1 MSTFVLI
8 HGAWHGGWCW
18 DKLTPLL
25 ERAGHRVI
33 APDLPGLGKD
43 QTPLVEVSLQ
53 TWVDNVGQILAA
65 QPEPVILVGHSRGGI
80 IISQVA
86 ESHPD
91 KIKTLVY
98 LAAFLLRDGESLLQ
112 MAQSDSAS
120 LVSPN
125 LIVSD
130 DQLYA
135 TVRAEAQREGF
146 YGECSDEDVAQA
158 QLLLRPEPMAPLA
171 TPLQLSA
178 EHYGCI
184 PRVYIECL
192 RDKAIP
198 LALQKQMYA
207 ATPCQEVITI
217 DTDHSPFFSRPDAL
231 AAHLCAL

>member
-1 MSTFVLI
+1 MSTFVLV

-25 ERAGHRVI
+25 EQAGHRVI

-43 QTPLVEVSLQ
+43 QTPLAEITLQ
-53 TWVDNVGQILAA
+53 TWVDYVGQILEA

-112 MAQSDSAS
+112 VAQSDSAS
-120 LVSPN
+120 VVSPN
-125 LIVSD
+125 LVVSD

-146 YGECSDEDVAQA
+146 YEECSDEDVAQA
-158 QLLLRPEPMAPLA
+158 QSLLRPEPVAPLA
-171 TPLQLSA
+171 TPIHVTA
-178 EHYGCI
+178 ANYGRI
-184 PRVYIECL
+184 PRAYIECL

-198 LALQKQMYA
+198 IALQRQMYI
-207 ATPCQEVITI
+207 ATPCQQVITI
-217 DTDHSPFFSRPDAL
+217 DTDHSPFLSRPEVL
-231 AAHLCAL
+231 AAELCTL

>member
-25 ERAGHRVI
+25 EQAGHRVI

-43 QTPLVEVSLQ
+43 KTPLAEVTLQ
-53 TWVDNVGQILAA
+53 TWVDYVGQILEG

-98 LAAFLLRDGESLLQ
+98 LAAFLLRDGESLFQ
-112 MAQSDSAS
+112 VAQSESAS

-125 LIVSD
+125 LIVPPS
-130 DQLYA
+130 
-135 TVRAEAQREGF
+135 RAESQHKGAGAKPRFPDAPNSAGRRSAQRK
-146 YGECSDEDVAQA
+146 
-158 QLLLRPEPMAPLA
+158 RP
-171 TPLQLSA
+171 S
-178 EHYGCI
+178 G
-184 PRVYIECL
+184 
-192 RDKAIP
+192 
-198 LALQKQMYA
+198 
-207 ATPCQEVITI
+207 
-217 DTDHSPFFSRPDAL
+217 
-231 AAHLCAL
+231 

>member
-8 HGAWHGGWCW
+8 HGAWHGRWCW
-18 DKLTPLL
+18 DKLTSRL
-25 ERAGHRVI
+25 EQAGHCVI

-43 QTPLVEVSLQ
+43 QTPLAEITLQ
-53 TWVDNVGQILAA
+53 TWVDYVGQILEA
-65 QPEPVILVGHSRGGI
+65 QPEPVILVGHSRGGV

-86 ESHPD
+86 ESHPH

-112 MAQSDSAS
+112 VAQGDSAS
-120 LVSPN
+120 LLLPN

-146 YGECSDEDVAQA
+146 YGECSDEDVTQA
-158 QLLLRPEPMAPLA
+158 QSLLRPEPMAPLA
-171 TPLQLSA
+171 TPIHLTA
-178 EHYGCI
+178 GNYGRI

-198 LALQKQMYA
+198 IALQRQMYA
-207 ATPCQEVITI
+207 ATPCQQVITI
-217 DTDHSPFFSRPDAL
+217 DTDHSPFLSRPEAL
-231 AAHLCAL
+231 AADLCAL

>member
-18 DKLTPLL
+18 DKLIPLL
-25 ERAGHRVI
+25 EQAGHCVI

-43 QTPLVEVSLQ
+43 QTPLAEVTLQ
-53 TWVDNVGQILAA
+53 TWVDYVGQILEA

-86 ESHPD
+86 ESHPH

-112 MAQSDSAS
+112 VAQSDSAS

-135 TVRAEAQREGF
+135 TVRREAQREGF

-158 QLLLRPEPMAPLA
+158 QSLLRPEPMAPLA
-171 TPLQLSA
+171 TPIHLKA
-178 EHYGCI
+178 ESYERI

-198 LALQKQMYA
+198 VELQRQMYT
-207 ATPCQEVITI
+207 ATPCQQVITM
-217 DTDHSPFFSRPDAL
+217 DTDHSPFLSRPEAL
-231 AAHLCAL
+231 AAELSVL